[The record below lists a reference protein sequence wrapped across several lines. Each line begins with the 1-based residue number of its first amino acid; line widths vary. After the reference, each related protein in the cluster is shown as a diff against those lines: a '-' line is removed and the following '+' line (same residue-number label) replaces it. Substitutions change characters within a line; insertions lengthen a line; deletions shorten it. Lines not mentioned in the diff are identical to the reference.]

1 MTMEPILYFKALGDE
16 TRLRLLNLLR
26 EQELNVN
33 EIVTILEMGQSR
45 ISRHL
50 KILNESGLLQSRRD
64 GLWVFYRA
72 AEGGEGSQLLG
83 CLGPFLDEEENR
95 DTDRER
101 LRRLMSEGAAR
112 KAEYFDAIAPDWE
125 DIRADILGDF
135 RAAPE
140 VIPMLTGK
148 NTIADLGCGTGELLA
163 SLQQKGRHCIGV
175 DRSPRMLDLA
185 GERLKGGGADLRIG
199 GIEHLPIRE
208 GEIDGAVINMVLH
221 HLNDPKSALG
231 EVARVISSGGS
242 LVIVDLARHGN
253 EELRQRYGHR
263 WLGFDEN
270 DLAVMLADAGFIVKE
285 QKEFS
290 VKQGLR
296 VVVCHGVRK

>member
-1 MTMEPILYFKALGDE
+1 M
-16 TRLRLLNLLR
+16 
-26 EQELNVN
+26 N
-33 EIVTILEMGQSR
+33 EGV
-45 ISRHL
+45 
-50 KILNESGLLQSRRD
+50 
-64 GLWVFYRA
+64 
-72 AEGGEGSQLLG
+72 
-83 CLGPFLDEEENR
+83 
-95 DTDRER
+95 
-101 LRRLMSEGAAR
+101 AR
-112 KAEYFDAIAPDWE
+112 KTEYFNAIAPDWE

-140 VIPMLTGK
+140 VIPMLIEK

-163 SLQQKGRHCIGV
+163 SLQQKGRQCIGV

-185 GERLKGGGADLRIG
+185 AERLKGSGADLRIG

-221 HLNDPKSALG
+221 HLNDPKAALS
-231 EVARVISSGGS
+231 EVSRVITSGGS

-263 WLGFDEN
+263 WLGFDEKGLG
-270 DLAVMLADAGFIVKE
+270 DMLSEAGFAIQE

-290 VKQGLR
+290 VKQGLK
-296 VVVCHGVRK
+296 VIVCKGIRK